1 MSDPTNSSP
10 RQWGGGAKRRR
21 GMSDPTNS
29 SPRQWG
35 GGAKRRRGMSDPTPP
50 HVGGE
55 VARSAGGA
63 CQTQLLPTSVGRW
76 REAPEGHV
84 RPNSS
89 PRQWGGG
96 AKRRR
101 GMSDLRVSVA
111 SSHEYPTKHSPGDAW
126 ARTVQLVDVLVGR
139 ADRRLEPA
147 QQLARGRRPLAR
159 VAVHRELE
167 DRRKGN
173 RQVGR
178 DLAHV

>member
-50 HVGGE
+50 HVSGE

-63 CQTQLLPTSVGRW
+63 CQTQLLPTSVGKW

-101 GMSDLRVSVA
+101 GMSDPTPPHVSGQVA
-111 SSHEYPTKHSPGDAW
+111 RSAGGACQTQLLPTSA
-126 ARTVQLVDVLVGR
+126 GR
-139 ADRRLEPA
+139 WREAPE
-147 QQLARGRRPLAR
+147 GHVRP
-159 VAVHRELE
+159 
-167 DRRKGN
+167 KG
-173 RQVGR
+173 
-178 DLAHV
+178 